1 MLLTPDDLRKW
12 VTFGSSSPLYEEL
25 VGFIAD
31 DPELLAFL
39 NRIEHFP
46 QPNMLLAGVQYL
58 LMDDPGQ
65 PLAAHFPNL
74 GGAAEDPG
82 DLKDVF
88 RDFVLGHHDELLEIG
103 RTRYTQTNE
112 CRRCAVLLPL
122 IWLTPFSG
130 FHLVDVGTSA
140 GLNLHLDR
148 YHYGW
153 GDVEW
158 GPVSEVNLETE
169 NRGAAI
175 APRPIQVLSRTGLDL
190 NPIDPGDPDDRMWLD
205 ALIWPEH
212 QDRRER
218 LRSALL
224 LASCH
229 PVRLVAGDALE
240 TIGPQLAGLPDG
252 EPAIVMH
259 SFALLQFADDQ
270 RTTFRGLL
278 DETRRDRPVW
288 EIGFDA
294 YGRSDGTAGLT
305 VDDGSGVVE
314 VGRAQ
319 PHGEWVEI
327 YIRP

>member
-1 MLLTPDDLRKW
+1 M
-12 VTFGSSSPLYEEL
+12 TFGSSSPLYEEL
-25 VGFIAD
+25 VGYIAD

-46 QPNMLLAGVQYL
+46 QPNMLLAGVQFL
-58 LMDDPGQ
+58 LMKQPGE

-74 GGAAEDPG
+74 DETAGDPG
-82 DLKDVF
+82 DLRDEF
-88 RDFVLGHHDELLEIG
+88 RNFVLGHQNELLEIG

-122 IWLTPFSG
+122 VWLTPFSG
-130 FHLVDVGTSA
+130 FHLIDVGTSA

-148 YHYGW
+148 YHYRW
-153 GDVEW
+153 GDVDW
-158 GPVSEVNLETE
+158 GPLSEVNLETE
-169 NRGAAI
+169 NRGMAI
-175 APRPIQVLSRTGLDL
+175 EPRPIQVLSRIGLDL

-212 QDRRER
+212 QERRDR
-218 LRSALL
+218 LRSALH
-224 LASCH
+224 LASQH

-240 TIGPQLAGLPDG
+240 TIGPELVGLPTGD
-252 EPAIVMH
+252 PAIVMH
-259 SFALLQFADDQ
+259 SFALLQFDDEQ
-270 RTTFRGLL
+270 RITFRGLL
-278 DETRRDRPVW
+278 DEARRDRPVW

-294 YGRSDGTAGLT
+294 YGQSDGTAGLT

-319 PHGEWVEI
+319 PHGEWIEI